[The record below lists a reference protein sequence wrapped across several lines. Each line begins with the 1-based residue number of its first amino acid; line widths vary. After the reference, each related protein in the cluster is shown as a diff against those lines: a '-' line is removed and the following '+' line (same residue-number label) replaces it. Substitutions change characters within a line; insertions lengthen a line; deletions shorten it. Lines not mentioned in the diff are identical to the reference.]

1 MPLTMEGPRVLL
13 RRLRQVMADR
23 ADRQTRLDKIVEL
36 IATSMNT
43 AVCSVYLKSNED
55 TLELCATEG
64 LNPSSVHKT
73 TLKIGQGLVGD
84 VALHARPLNLA
95 EAKSH
100 PRFVYLPETGEEA
113 FQSFVGVPILSGG
126 TVIGVLVV
134 QNTSHRSFVDEEIE
148 ALQTVAMV
156 LSEMLAA
163 EGQFRAV
170 DENLQGPARLVGYP
184 LTEGLAIGQVVM
196 HEPRVAVESLIAED
210 MDVEFSRLEAG
221 IYELRRAVDEM
232 LRTEDV
238 SHAGDHLDVLET
250 YRMFANDEGWFS
262 RMREAVRTGL
272 TAEAAVERVQNDI
285 RARLTGQR
293 DVYLR
298 ERLHDFEDLSNRLLR
313 VLVGKTLTAS
323 AEKLPKNAILV
334 ARNMGPAELL
344 DYERQ
349 NLRGLVIE
357 EGTASAHVSI
367 VARALGIPTIGR
379 IVNIV
384 NHVTDGQSIVVDADL
399 GVCFLNPSSEVLDS
413 YNERIKLMARR
424 QKQYARL
431 RKQPAI
437 TRDHKKINLA
447 VNAGLMVDV
456 SNMKDS
462 GAEGIGLFRTELQF
476 MISAK
481 LPKAK
486 EQTAFYSRVMDMVGD
501 QPIIFRTVDIGGDK
515 MLPYMRQMQEENPAM
530 GWRAIRIALDRPG
543 LMRIQIRALL
553 DAAQGRNL
561 QIMFPM
567 IAIVDEFLAARDI
580 LDKELARLKKSGQ
593 TAPKSLK
600 VGAMLEVPSLIWQLD
615 DLLPHLDFVS
625 VGTND
630 LFQFFFASD
639 RGNPRVGERYDL
651 FSSAPLA
658 MMKHIADTCKRH
670 DKPATICGEYGGRPL
685 EAMALLGLGFS
696 KLSVPPTSVG
706 PVKRMIRSLNLE
718 KLQGLMKNPPPHITL
733 NSREGFENLAEFL
746 RVKL

>member
-43 AVCSVYLKSNED
+43 AVCSVYLKRNDD
-55 TLELCATEG
+55 TLELYATEG
-64 LNPSSVHKT
+64 LNPASVHQT
-73 TLKIGQGLVGD
+73 TLKIGEGLVGD

-100 PRFVYLPETGEEA
+100 PRFVYRPETGEEA
-113 FQSFVGVPILSGG
+113 FHSFVGVPVLSGG

-134 QNTSHRSFVDEEIE
+134 QNTSHRSFVDEEVE

-163 EGQFRAV
+163 EGQLRAV
-170 DENLQGPARLVGYP
+170 DENVNGPSRIAGLS
-184 LTEGLAIGQVVM
+184 LTEGLGIGHVVM
-196 HEPRVAVESLIAED
+196 HEPRVAVERLIAED

-250 YRMFANDEGWFS
+250 YRMFANDEGWFA

-272 TAEAAVERVQNDI
+272 TAEAAVERVQNDM

-293 DVYLR
+293 DAYLQ

-323 AEKLPKNAILV
+323 AEKLPKDAILV
-334 ARNMGPAELL
+334 ARSMGPAELL

-384 NHVTDGQSIVVDADL
+384 NLVTDGEPIIVDADA
-399 GVCFLNPSSEVLDS
+399 GVCFLNPSADVVDS
-413 YNERIKLMARR
+413 YRERTRLLARR

-431 RKQPAI
+431 RKLPAM
-437 TRDHKKINLA
+437 TRDGRKIDLA

-456 SNMKDS
+456 RNMMDS
-462 GAEGIGLFRTELQF
+462 GADGIGLFRTELQF

-481 LPKAK
+481 LPRTK
-486 EQTAFYSRVMDMVGD
+486 EQTDFYSRVMDSAGD
-501 QPIIFRTVDIGGDK
+501 RPVVFRTVDIGGDK

-543 LMRIQIRALL
+543 LLRVQIRALL
-553 DAAQGRNL
+553 DAANGRDL

-567 IAIVDEFLAARDI
+567 IAVVDEFLAAREI
-580 LDKELARLKKSGQ
+580 LDKELSRQKKLGR
-593 TAPKSLK
+593 TPPGTLK
-600 VGAMLEVPSLIWQLD
+600 VGAMLEVPSLVWQLD
-615 DLLPHLDFVS
+615 DLLPHLDFIS

-630 LFQFFFASD
+630 LLQFFFASD

-651 FSSAPLA
+651 FNPAPLA
-658 MMKHIADTCKRH
+658 MMRHISETCRRH
-670 DKPATICGEYGGRPL
+670 DKPATICGECAGRPL

-696 KLSVPPTSVG
+696 KLSVPPTAVG
-706 PVKRMIRSLNLE
+706 PVKRMIRSLNL
-718 KLQGLMKNPPPHITL
+718 KRLQNLVKDPPPHITL
-733 NSREGFENLAEFL
+733 DSREGFEELAAFL

>member
-232 LRTEDV
+232 L
-238 SHAGDHLDVLET
+238 
-250 YRMFANDEGWFS
+250 
-262 RMREAVRTGL
+262 
-272 TAEAAVERVQNDI
+272 
-285 RARLTGQR
+285 
-293 DVYLR
+293 
-298 ERLHDFEDLSNRLLR
+298 
-313 VLVGKTLTAS
+313 
-323 AEKLPKNAILV
+323 
-334 ARNMGPAELL
+334 
-344 DYERQ
+344 
-349 NLRGLVIE
+349 
-357 EGTASAHVSI
+357 
-367 VARALGIPTIGR
+367 
-379 IVNIV
+379 
-384 NHVTDGQSIVVDADL
+384 
-399 GVCFLNPSSEVLDS
+399 
-413 YNERIKLMARR
+413 
-424 QKQYARL
+424 
-431 RKQPAI
+431 
-437 TRDHKKINLA
+437 
-447 VNAGLMVDV
+447 
-456 SNMKDS
+456 
-462 GAEGIGLFRTELQF
+462 
-476 MISAK
+476 
-481 LPKAK
+481 
-486 EQTAFYSRVMDMVGD
+486 
-501 QPIIFRTVDIGGDK
+501 
-515 MLPYMRQMQEENPAM
+515 
-530 GWRAIRIALDRPG
+530 
-543 LMRIQIRALL
+543 
-553 DAAQGRNL
+553 
-561 QIMFPM
+561 
-567 IAIVDEFLAARDI
+567 
-580 LDKELARLKKSGQ
+580 
-593 TAPKSLK
+593 
-600 VGAMLEVPSLIWQLD
+600 
-615 DLLPHLDFVS
+615 
-625 VGTND
+625 
-630 LFQFFFASD
+630 
-639 RGNPRVGERYDL
+639 
-651 FSSAPLA
+651 
-658 MMKHIADTCKRH
+658 
-670 DKPATICGEYGGRPL
+670 
-685 EAMALLGLGFS
+685 
-696 KLSVPPTSVG
+696 
-706 PVKRMIRSLNLE
+706 
-718 KLQGLMKNPPPHITL
+718 
-733 NSREGFENLAEFL
+733 
-746 RVKL
+746 